1 MAIRFLFGMAL
12 CLSVMCFSIPLE
24 DPDEIVP
31 EAQTADLLETRAAI
45 TVGLHRRPRTAA
57 SHARLFEWLGNTHKQ
72 QAVQDFVQDTNS
84 HKLISQ
90 TKLQNADMVEY
101 FGQVS
106 VGGQHFAVV
115 YDTGS
120 GIFWVPGKSCTE
132 TACKKHQQLKPNK
145 HIKIEDDLVDI
156 TYGTGKMSGKRAVGT
171 VLVGKVE
178 VQHQDFLVSTVEH
191 GAVFDQGR
199 FDGVFGLGKS
209 ALADILRQEG
219 DTEDRALPFYIN
231 AIKQNLLQKPMF
243 SFYVSQGEHPGAVI
257 LGGTNDKLYK
267 GPVKYHHGQSDNYW
281 MMNVESIAAGDDA
294 AHKVD
299 TSGADNGLQGIADTG
314 TSLLVVPE
322 QYIGKIMHHFKVHSD
337 CSNMAALKDLHIE
350 MKDVTGEVIKYTLTP
365 EQYVMKEGKQCETG
379 IALMHLN
386 LPGPHPAMI
395 MGDTFLRSYYSVY
408 NHETGQIGFA
418 NANHEHK
425 EEIPPLLV
433 QESSS
438 SLQ

>member
-1 MAIRFLFGMAL
+1 MAIKLLLGLAL

-24 DPDEIVP
+24 DLDEIVP
-31 EAQTADLLETRAAI
+31 ETQTADLLETRATI
-45 TVGLHRRPRTAA
+45 TVGLHRRPRTAQ
-57 SHARLFEWLGNTHKQ
+57 SHARLFEWLGNTHKK
-72 QAVQDFVQDTNS
+72 QAVQDFVQDTSS

-120 GIFWVPGKSCTE
+120 GIFWVPGATCQE
-132 TACKKHQQLKPNK
+132 DACKKHQQLKPNK
-145 HIKIEDDLVDI
+145 LIKIEDDLVDI

-171 VLVGKVE
+171 VLVGKVK
-178 VQHQDFLVSTVEH
+178 VQHQDFLVSTVED
-191 GAVFDQGR
+191 GDVFDQGR

-231 AIKQNLLQKPMF
+231 AIKQNLLQKPIF
-243 SFYVSQGEHPGAVI
+243 SFYVSEGDHPGAVI

-267 GPVKYHHGQSDNYW
+267 GPVKYHYGQSDNYW

-322 QYIGKIMHHFKVHSD
+322 QFIGKILHHFKVASD

-350 MKDVTGEVIKYTLTP
+350 MKDVSGELVKYTLTP
-365 EQYVMKEGKQCETG
+365 KQYVMKQGNECETG

-386 LPGPHPAMI
+386 LPGPHPSMI

-408 NHETGQIGFA
+408 NHQTGQIGFA
-418 NANHEHK
+418 NANHKHSEA
-425 EEIPPLLV
+425 IPPLLV
-433 QESSS
+433 QEPSS